1 MRKIRVLLMGVV
13 VLALAYPAGR
23 VLGQAVFGSIVGS
36 VTDSS
41 GAIVPGA
48 KVTITDVGKGVN
60 FETTSNDSGNYE
72 QQHLIVGTYRVRVE
86 AQGFQAYVQEGVVVN
101 ADASTQVNA
110 VLQLG
115 AVTQTVEVTAA
126 VPILQTERT
135 DVAQTFSERQVEDL
149 PIYNRNFTTFQLYSP
164 GNQRLNGWNHA
175 ASENPQGS
183 QQILTQGQHFAG
195 TAFELD
201 GTDNQDPI
209 LGIIVINPN
218 LEAIT
223 EAKITSQDYDAE
235 FGKAVGAVVTTQT
248 KSGSNDIHGEGFD
261 FERTNATTARDPFTQ
276 TGLSPSN
283 PTGLN
288 VPSGNWNQFG
298 GTFGAPIKK
307 NKVFIFGDYQGQRS
321 HIGGSTDDRIFTAA
335 EKTGNLSDLGVAI
348 YDPYQTTPG
357 DPTHSTLVLG
367 PNGQPIYLSNPALR
381 TQFGCPPPPIGQT
394 PGACSTGT
402 NIIPASRLSPQ
413 AESLLSLFPNGAV
426 NSAAPLNPNY
436 FGSGTNLL
444 NSNNFDVRGDGY
456 ASEKW
461 HIFGRYSFQQFARS
475 GPGLFGEDDG
485 GAAFPF
491 DPLLGTYAGTSN
503 VRNQSVAAGFDYTVS
518 PTWLTDFRFGW
529 HIYRVGTV
537 PGGAGT
543 MPAAAAGIPGLNVS
557 GNSYTTGMPAFYIAS
572 PGTSSFNFG
581 YALGVNQCNCP
592 LTEREHQEQF
602 VNNWTKIHGN
612 HTIKF
617 GADVRFAWNL
627 RVPSDSHRAGELSFN
642 NDNTAGPGGVGGS
655 GYAGF
660 LLGDVSTF
668 DRYVSTS
675 TDAYETQPRVFFY
688 GQDTWRFSPK
698 LTINLGL
705 RWEIYKP
712 ESAAGTGLGGWL
724 DLSSGEM
731 RVAGEQGV
739 NLEGNTSTSYSHLAP
754 RVGLAYQ
761 FNPRTVIRAGYGRS
775 YDIGVFGSIFGHT
788 ITQNLPV
795 LGEQDLTPG
804 TYQTAFTLADGPPPL
819 GGGSAQPGNPSTA
832 LTMNNCNAIT
842 DPAGV
847 DVLTHTFT
855 PTQTECTG
863 PNNRALQPN
872 NVFARSRPF
881 DNRIPSIDAWNLA
894 VQRQMTQTVALTVA
908 YVGNKGTHTVIQDN
922 PAYNVN
928 APSVIG
934 YNPNTPT
941 PLNNLVLPSDCTNP
955 SMLPQPCR
963 KPYYLN
969 YGWLQTICY
978 FGNDSNSKYNAL
990 QVTLEKRWTA
1000 GLSFQANYTF
1010 QHADYYANNN
1020 YWNIEPTQIGGVQ
1033 YGPNMSYRDQV
1044 FTLTEVYQLPFGTGK
1059 KFASNA
1065 SKLENAFIGGWQL
1078 NTAWNWSSGL
1088 PFTPTIST
1096 CSPEVDN
1103 GPCVPNLVQA
1113 GAANGTRSGSPTAAG
1128 YWFKTTNGVT
1138 LSTAGQTAGPWG
1150 APTLD
1155 HFGNVPFDSFRGPG
1169 FFNIDLSLFKDFKI
1183 TERFNA
1189 QLQFQSYNF
1198 LNKANLGNPGT
1209 GPSSNCVDCGNG
1221 GSINDIA
1228 YGYQMRSWTFGLKV
1242 FF

>member
-48 KVTITDVGKGVN
+48 KITITDVGKGVN
-60 FETTSNDSGNYE
+60 FETTANDSGNYE
-72 QQHLIVGTYRVRVE
+72 QQHLVAGTYRVRVE

-126 VPILQTERT
+126 VPLLKTERT

-149 PIYNRNFTTFQLYSP
+149 PIYNRNFTTFQLLSP

-209 LGIIVINPN
+209 LGIIIINPN

-248 KSGSNDIHGEGFD
+248 KSGSNDLHGEAFD

-276 TGLSPSN
+276 TGLSPTN

-298 GTFGAPIKK
+298 GTLGGPIKK

-335 EKTGNLSDLGVAI
+335 EKTGNLSDLGVPI
-348 YDPYQTTPG
+348 YDPYLSTNNHQ
-357 DPTHSTLVLG
+357 TLVL
-367 PNGQPIYLSNPALR
+367 NSQGQPIPLPPADR
-381 TQFGCPPPPIGQT
+381 TQFPNNT
-394 PGACSTGT
+394 
-402 NIIPASRLSPQ
+402 IPTSRLSPQ
-413 AESLLSLFPNGAV
+413 AEALLALFPDGTV

-444 NSNNFDVRGDGY
+444 NSDNFDVRGDGY
-456 ASEKW
+456 ASEKV
-461 HIFGRYSFQQFARS
+461 HIFGRYSFQNFNRS
-475 GPGLFGEDDG
+475 GPGLFGTDDG

-491 DPLLGTYAGTSN
+491 DPLLGTYAGISK
-503 VRNQSVAAGFDYTVS
+503 VRNQSVAAGFDYTLS

-529 HIYRVGTV
+529 HIYHVGTV

-543 MPAAAAGIPGLNVS
+543 TPATAAGIPGLNVP
-557 GNSYTTGMPAFYIAS
+557 GNSYTTGMPAFYINS
-572 PGTSSFNFG
+572 PGTSAFNFG

-602 VNNWTKIHGN
+602 VSNWTKIKGN

-617 GADVRFAWNL
+617 GADIRFAWNL
-627 RVPSDSHRAGELSFN
+627 RVPSDSHRAGELTFN

-660 LLGDVSTF
+660 LLGNVSTF

-675 TDAYETQPRVFFY
+675 TDAYETQPRFFLY
-688 GQDTWRFSPK
+688 GQDTWRISPK
-698 LTINLGL
+698 LTLNLGL

-712 ESAAGTGLGGWL
+712 ESAAGTGLGGWA

-731 RVAGEQGV
+731 RVAGEDGV
-739 NLEGNTSTSYSHLAP
+739 NLQGNTSTDYGHLAP
-754 RVGLAYQ
+754 RAGIAYQ
-761 FNPRTVIRAGYGRS
+761 LNPKTVIRAGYGRS

-804 TYQTAFTLADGPPPL
+804 TYLTAFTLADGPPPL
-819 GGGSAQPGNPSTA
+819 GGGVTQPGDPSTA
-832 LTMNNCNAIT
+832 LTVNNCNAIT
-842 DPAGV
+842 NPAGATAGSGGV
-847 DVLTHTFT
+847 TKPGFPGSDPLNPNTYT

-863 PNNRALQPN
+863 PNNRPMIPQN
-872 NVFARSRPF
+872 IFSRSRPF
-881 DNRIPSIDAWNLA
+881 DNRIPSIDAWNLT
-894 VQRQMTQTVALTVA
+894 VQRQMTQTIALSVA
-908 YVGNKGTHTVIQDN
+908 YVGNKGTHTVIADN

-928 APSVIG
+928 GPSVIG
-934 YNPNTPT
+934 YNPNTPLING
-941 PLNNLVLPSDCTNP
+941 PVLPSDCTVSN
-955 SMLPQPCR
+955 MLPQPCR

-978 FGNDSNSKYNAL
+978 FGDDSNSKYNAL
-990 QVTLEKRWTA
+990 QVTLEKRWTG

-1010 QHADYYANNN
+1010 QHADYYANNG

-1033 YGPNMSYRDQV
+1033 YGPNANYRDQV

-1059 KFASNA
+1059 RWGGNA
-1065 SKLENAFIGGWQL
+1065 SKLTNAFIGGWQL
-1078 NTAWNWSSGL
+1078 NTTWNWSSGL
-1088 PFTPTIST
+1088 PFTPTLST
-1096 CSPEVDN
+1096 CNPEIDN
-1103 GPCVPNLVQA
+1103 GPCV
-1113 GAANGTRSGSPTAAG
+1113 ANQVGGGTDGTRSGSPTAAG

-1155 HFGNVPFDSFRGPG
+1155 HFGNIPYDSFRGPG

-1209 GPSSNCVDCGNG
+1209 GPSSNCVDCSNG

>member
-1 MRKIRVLLMGVV
+1 MRKIRVLLIAVV
-13 VLALAYPAGR
+13 VLALSYPAGR
-23 VLGQAVFGSIVGS
+23 TFGQAVFGSIVGS

-48 KVTITDVGKGVN
+48 KITITDVGKGVN
-60 FETTSNDSGNYE
+60 FETTANDSGNYE
-72 QQHLIVGTYRVRVE
+72 QQHLVAGTYRVRVE

-101 ADASTQVNA
+101 VDASTQVNA

-126 VPILQTERT
+126 VPLLKTERT
-135 DVAQTFSERQVEDL
+135 DVATTFSERTVEDL

-209 LGIIVINPN
+209 LGIIIINPN

-248 KSGSNDIHGEGFD
+248 KSGSNDIHGEAFD
-261 FERTNATTARDPFTQ
+261 FERSNSTTARDPFTQ
-276 TGLSPSN
+276 TGMSATNPS
-283 PTGLN
+283 GLN

-298 GTFGAPIKK
+298 GTVGGPIKK
-307 NKVFIFGDYQGQRS
+307 NKVFFFGDYQGTRS

-335 EKTGNLSDLGVAI
+335 ERTGNLSDLGVPI
-348 YDPYQTTPG
+348 YDPYATS
-357 DPTHSTLVLG
+357 DPAHCNLVLVG
-367 PNGQPIYLSNPALR
+367 GNPVPLAPANR
-381 TQFGCPPPPIGQT
+381 TQFPNNT
-394 PGACSTGT
+394 
-402 NIIPASRLSPQ
+402 IPTCRQSPQ
-413 AESLLSLFPNGAV
+413 AQSLLSLFPVGAT
-426 NSAAPLNPNY
+426 NPAAPLNPNY

-444 NSNNFDVRGDGY
+444 NSDAFDVRGDGY
-456 ASEKW
+456 VSDKI
-461 HIFGRYSFQQFARS
+461 HVFGRYSFQQFTRS
-475 GPGLFGEDDG
+475 GPGLFGTEDG

-518 PTWLTDFRFGW
+518 PTWLTDVRFGW
-529 HIYRVGTV
+529 HKYRVGTV

-543 MPAAAAGIPGLNVS
+543 TPATDAGIPGLNIP
-557 GNSYTTGMPAFYIAS
+557 GNIYTSGMPAFYINS
-572 PGTSSFNFG
+572 PGTTSFNFG

-592 LTEREHQEQF
+592 LTENEHQEQI

-617 GADVRFAWNL
+617 GADIRFAWNL
-627 RVPSDSHRAGELSFN
+627 RVPSDSHRAGELTFN
-642 NDNTAGPGGVGGS
+642 NDITAGPGGVGGS

-660 LLGDVSTF
+660 LLGLTSTF

-688 GQDTWRFSPK
+688 GQDTWRISPK
-698 LTINLGL
+698 LTLNLGL

-754 RVGLAYQ
+754 RAGIAYQ
-761 FNPRTVIRAGYGRS
+761 LNPKTVIRAGYGRS
-775 YDIGVFGSIFGHT
+775 YDIGVFGTIFGHT

-804 TYQTAFTLADGPPPL
+804 TYQTAFTLPQGPP
-819 GGGSAQPGNPSTA
+819 SFDTNTA
-832 LTMNNCNAIT
+832 LTVNNCNAIT

-847 DVLTHTFT
+847 DQLTHTFT

-863 PNNRALQPN
+863 PNNRPMQPN

-881 DNRIPSIDAWNLA
+881 DNRIPSIDAWNLS
-894 VQRQMTQTVALTVA
+894 VQRQMTQTLALTVA
-908 YVGNKGTHTVIQDN
+908 YVGNKGTHTVIGDN

-928 APSVIG
+928 GPSVIG
-934 YNPNTPT
+934 YNPNTPGV
-941 PLNNLVLPSDCTNP
+941 LNNLVLPSDCQNP
-955 SMLPQPCR
+955 KMLPQPCR
-963 KPYYLN
+963 KPYYLS

-1010 QHADYYANNN
+1010 QHADYYANNG

-1033 YGPNMSYRDQV
+1033 YGPNPSYRDQV

-1059 KFASNA
+1059 RWGSNA
-1065 SKLENAFIGGWQL
+1065 SKLTNAIIGGWQL
-1078 NTAWNWSSGL
+1078 NTGWNWSSGL
-1088 PFTPTIST
+1088 PFTPTLSS

-1103 GPCVPNLVQA
+1103 GPCVANLLS
-1113 GAANGTRSGSPTAAG
+1113 GGTNGTRSGSPTAAG

-1138 LSTAGQTAGPWG
+1138 LSTPGQTVGPWG

-1155 HFGNVPFDSFRGPG
+1155 HFGNTPYDSFRGPR

-1209 GPSSNCVDCGNG
+1209 GPSSACVDCGNG

-1228 YGYQMRSWTFGLKV
+1228 FGYQMRSWTFGLKV